1 MENDMRIIIITT
13 AIIIRPG
20 RGADVPVL
28 GRADGAGGRRQRR
41 ALRVGPAARPR
52 GAAHPRG
59 ARRGGRRRHGAGR
72 LAARQG
78 GGLGRRRQEGRRVD
92 HEVRLGTAVAIARN
106 FFKKNSFFSRELD
119 RLGGADDD

>member
-1 MENDMRIIIITT
+1 MRIIIIIT

-20 RGADVPVL
+20 RGADLPVL

-52 GAAHPRG
+52 GAAHPGG

-92 HEVRLGTAVAIARN
+92 HKVREKIHYSFHYTIVRLN
-106 FFKKNSFFSRELD
+106 YYFFRELD